1 MIKSPFS
8 QREEKDTNHRSLK
21 GSQNQVLQVSWDQT
35 NTSVL
40 EVAGV
45 RALASAE
52 DKEGSKDISSPEKQA
67 GLRPSDGEQSDNQ
80 AVDMTKGGIEKSKD
94 RDTLPAQQKV
104 QDTVRAQQKVQ
115 IVQTANDEIKVRGL
129 QAGQQLVQ
137 MPDGKLQ
144 IFAKPAGGAELEI
157 SAPSLSSSDASTSK
171 PECSKQQ
178 QDVPKT
184 VANDSEANENVATV
198 TVLDK
203 LNMAEKRERLAE
215 DGMVDDEL
223 EPVPSS
229 SQTSVINSKSTMA
242 QIEAESK
249 VTPGVAGPIEC
260 IEQIA
265 NFIQK
270 TNISTGQVIGATA
283 SNARKRLFSPGS
295 TPMQTQNIRFAK
307 KRRQSRTQRA
317 GLYFPVT
324 RMVNKLKKG
333 RYARHIG
340 VGAGVYMAAV
350 LEYLTAEVLELAG
363 SFTTFYGRVRITP
376 RSILLTMK
384 HDYELD
390 KLTKNII
397 VPQGGVRPNIHPA
410 LVPKNPAATDPLAN
424 SDAQMR
430 GDVSGK

>member
-52 DKEGSKDISSPEKQA
+52 DKEGMKDMSSPERQA
-67 GLRPSDGEQSDNQ
+67 GLRPSDGDQSDNQ
-80 AVDMTKGGIEKSKD
+80 AVDLTKGGIEKSKH
-94 RDTLPAQQKV
+94 RDTVPAQQKV

-137 MPDGKLQ
+137 MPNGKLQ

-171 PECSKQQ
+171 PGSSKQQ

-184 VANDSEANENVATV
+184 VANDSETNENVATV

-260 IEQIA
+260 IDQIA

-270 TNISTGQVIGATA
+270 ANISTDQVIGATA
-283 SNARKRLFSPGS
+283 SNARKRLFSPDS